1 VREHVSA
8 HRAARRE
15 HQHGDGSHELA
26 TTGHHGVSVPV
37 RAVPHPRL
45 HVLTVVDQLL
55 AGGAETVAT
64 RIALS
69 LDPARFR
76 STICST
82 RRSDPEAVELVQQ
95 AGADVLELGR
105 RSKLD
110 GWRWLPLLRLLR
122 SGTVDVVH
130 AHKFGSNLWLS
141 RFWPLANVPVLI
153 AHEHSWAYEKNSL
166 RFVADREL
174 VARAATRVIAVSPA
188 DRERMVEV
196 EGIAPEKVVY
206 IPNGVPDTP
215 PGDAAAGRARMGI
228 AADAPVV
235 GTVCRLRPEK
245 GLDVAIRA
253 MAELSLRRPDLVF
266 AVVGDG
272 PERRP
277 LERLA
282 AQFGVRAIFLGQLP
296 NDEVPDLVA
305 AMDVTLCSSQ
315 REGMPL
321 AVLEWMAAGKA
332 IVATR
337 VGGIPAMLSD
347 GEEALLVPPGDHAAL
362 AAAVAGLLDEP
373 AERERLGAAAQ
384 RRQRREFRFDRTV
397 ATVEALYESL
407 HAAVRAHS

>member
-1 VREHVSA
+1 MAEEVGSQPT
-8 HRAARRE
+8 ARRE
-15 HQHGDGSHELA
+15 REHSGEPNESA
-26 TTGHHGVSVPV
+26 TTGHHLGSIPV
-37 RAVPHPRL
+37 RARAHPPL
-45 HVLTVVDQLL
+45 HVVTVVDALL

-82 RRSDPEAVELVQQ
+82 RRSEPEAVEVARL

-105 RSKLD
+105 SSKLD

-141 RFWPLANVPVLI
+141 LLSPVARIPVLL
-153 AHEHSWAYEKNSL
+153 AHEHSWAYEGNAWRS
-166 RFVADREL
+166 VADREL
-174 VARAATRVIAVSPA
+174 VARAATRLVAVSPA
-188 DRERMVEV
+188 DRERMIEV
-196 EGIAPEKVVY
+196 ERIAPEKIVY
-206 IPNGVPDTP
+206 VPNGIPDTP

-228 AADAPVV
+228 AAGVPVV

-245 GLDVAIRA
+245 GLDTAVRA
-253 MAELSLRRPDLVF
+253 LAPVSAERPGLVF

-272 PERRP
+272 PERER

-282 AQFGVRAIFLGQLP
+282 AELGVRTVFLGRRP

-305 AMDVTLCSSQ
+305 AMDVTVCSSH

-332 IVATR
+332 IVASR
-337 VGGIPAMLSD
+337 VGGIPAILVD
-347 GEEALLVPPGDHAAL
+347 RDEALLVPPGDPAAL
-362 AAAVAGLLDEP
+362 AAAIAHLLDEP

-384 RRQRREFRFDRTV
+384 RRQRCEFRFDRTV
-397 ATVEALYESL
+397 ATIEELYESL
-407 HAAVRAHS
+407 YAATRT